1 MGNYKKCKQLIV
13 CVSVFYYNFI
23 AYRNCCLNILDC
35 PFVQLW
41 DLDSILQDTVN
52 TQTNE
57 TGVVDSD
64 SDGDEME
71 LDKDSSKLSKGKR

>member
-1 MGNYKKCKQLIV
+1 
-13 CVSVFYYNFI
+13 
-23 AYRNCCLNILDC
+23 
-35 PFVQLW
+35 VQLW